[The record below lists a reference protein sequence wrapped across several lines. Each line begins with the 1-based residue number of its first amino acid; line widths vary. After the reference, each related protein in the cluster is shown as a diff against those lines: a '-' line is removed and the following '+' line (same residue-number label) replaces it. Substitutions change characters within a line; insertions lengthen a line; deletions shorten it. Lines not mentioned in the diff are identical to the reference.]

1 MAISSNDTS
10 ICFFVCYRC
19 RALVSVDSLHHR
31 RFGDGKCAIDTF
43 NEKNKKSAKPLK
55 KYNHSVNLNDRNQLS
70 TTEAIWYQENGL
82 GVSPAQPTRLIS
94 RLSMERT
101 ETECLRTA
109 MKMFIEASTLES
121 ALVAYGQLI
130 SLCKAN
136 RSDNYEFY
144 KSIRDKF
151 NWWKVKQLWE
161 MLDKRYMNREYLN
174 QQAGKDLRVL
184 VVGAGPCGLRLAI
197 ECAFLGAKV
206 FVLEKRESFVRNN
219 LLHLW
224 PYAKEDLKN
233 LGARILYPKFSV
245 GSTTHISVS
254 SLQLILLKVALL
266 VGVEVYE
273 NVAFYKLIEPKMNS
287 NGEISGWKA
296 ALIPENHVL
305 ADYQFNVLIDA
316 SGKQNTVTGFSYK
329 EFQERSSIGIT
340 ANFINNNTKMEGLM
354 NECLYDMSYFNGL
367 NFLRKL
373 KANTGIELENFTY
386 HKGDMHHFTMT
397 AKKQNLLNRGI
408 IVQNDDQDLELLD
421 EKNICHEKLLAYV
434 LDGVNFATNNLAMN
448 LEFALNENNLPD
460 VTMFSF
466 TSFFKAEHS
475 SRFEYKQG
483 RPLLLALVG
492 DSLQKPIWNSGSSIG
507 RGFMSALDAAWMI
520 RSFGCGR
527 PILEL
532 LAEKECNY
540 QLLTQVTPC
549 TLQGNVAN
557 YTINP
562 CTRYYLTDNLPLPNQ
577 MPPLLS
583 SDSHGFLIEE
593 QYSLPSVSYT
603 EDVKFQQLNALFN
616 WLQNTFAFH
625 HRRLNDLMSLF
636 NNGTILGMII
646 CHYIRQKAKEIATV
660 RSLWGIEAPDD
671 PKDYEQVCEYLSKIK
686 QKIEEESS
694 STPTMV
700 LTMGQT
706 KSEEW
711 MEKSVHNGIQ
721 PTDVSKNASVE
732 GLKAKEKSQQKTAN
746 ENDESQR
753 WRLNSERTTVIK
765 ADTALQQTLN
775 NNHMKCKST
784 TSSAK
789 KKLYPAFLQ
798 RMIKALG
805 SQLRQ
810 RIFKRK
816 SMKNINEV
824 NIYAGDSTVVNPLA
838 QHGLQTNNDKFQSV
852 DSGSGEIY
860 RTVSKDCSNM
870 GATAKETYDVIDKN
884 GDKVEGDK
892 ESEKK
897 TKPALLQGSEN
908 SQTSPIVIERRVRK
922 SLDPAL
928 LQKMNNLLGPQFR
941 RHATQQNSVENIK
954 RMNIL
959 AEDSTVEHPQAQ
971 QAMQLNN
978 DQFQSTDSFSR
989 HICRIISTDCSSM
1002 GATAKETSNDNNEN
1016 GDRVDGDQ
1024 ECEDKM
1030 ESELLQIADNNQ
1042 TSPIVIERRV
1052 RKSLNPALLQ
1062 KMNNL
1067 LGPQF
1072 TQHANHQK
1080 SVENIKQMNI
1090 LAEDSTVEHPQAQQA
1105 MQLNNDQFQST
1116 DSFSRHICRIIS
1128 TDCSSMG
1135 ATAKETSN
1143 GNNENGDRVDGDQ
1156 ECEDKMESELLQNAD
1171 NNQTPPIVI
1180 ERRARK
1186 SLDPAL
1192 LQKMNN
1198 LLGPQFTQHANHQKS
1213 VENIKQMNILAEDST
1228 VEHPQAQQAMQLNND
1243 QFPSTD
1249 SFSRHTCRIIS
1260 TDCSSMGA
1268 TAKET
1273 SNDNNE
1279 NGDRV
1284 DGDQECEDKMESEL
1298 LQNADNN
1305 QTPPIVI
1312 ERRVRKS
1319 LNPALL
1325 QKMNN
1330 LLGPQ
1335 FTQHANHQKSV
1346 ENIKQM
1352 NILAEDSTVE
1362 HPQAQQAMQ
1371 LNNDQFQST
1380 DSFSRHICRIISTD
1394 CSSMGATAKET
1405 SNDNN
1410 ENGDRVDRD
1419 QECEDKMESELLQNA
1434 DNNQTPPIV
1443 IERRV
1448 RKSLDPALLQKM
1460 NNLLGPQFTQHV
1472 NQQKS
1477 VKNIKEVNIFA
1488 GHLMIINSLNAHD
1501 FQPRNG
1507 QFQSID
1513 SCSEQ
1518 IYSIKGID
1526 YSNKETTVKEITN
1539 VNKENANR
1547 VHIYNEREEKMNP
1560 ALLQVVENGQTLPI
1574 VIERRVRRT
1583 FDPALL
1589 QRMNNQLKPQLRQ
1602 HVTQQRSVK
1611 NIQKMKTAS
1620 TNSATVNPQTENAL
1634 QARNAQFQSTDS
1646 GSEQICRIISTDCS
1660 STGASVKEIS
1670 NDIIENGDRVDRGK
1684 KSEEKTE
1691 PKLIHIVDN
1700 NQTLPIILER
1710 QERKPLD
1717 PALLQGMSNLP
1728 GPQLQQ
1734 PVTQRNSMQ
1743 NIKDMKT
1750 IAVDSAVVNS
1760 LTQHGLQLNNDQFQ
1774 FFDSCSGK
1782 LDNTLMQIL
1791 ATWQCLLQK

>member
-1 MAISSNDTS
+1 MEIPLP
-10 ICFFVCYRC
+10 FPF
-19 RALVSVDSLHHR
+19 SVR
-31 RFGDGKCAIDTF
+31 EQF
-43 NEKNKKSAKPLK
+43 
-55 KYNHSVNLNDRNQLS
+55 
-70 TTEAIWYQENGL
+70 
-82 GVSPAQPTRLIS
+82 

-161 MLDKRYMNREYLN
+161 MLDKRYMNKEYLN

-197 ECAFLGAKV
+197 ECAFLGAK
-206 FVLEKRESFVRNN
+206 
-219 LLHLW
+219 
-224 PYAKEDLKN
+224 
-233 LGARILYPKFSV
+233 
-245 GSTTHISVS
+245 
-254 SLQLILLKVALL
+254 LILLKVALL

-316 SGKQNTVTGFSYK
+316 SGKQNTVT
-329 EFQERSSIGIT
+329 ERSSIGIT

-434 LDGVNFATNNLAMN
+434 LDG
-448 LEFALNENNLPD
+448 
-460 VTMFSF
+460 
-466 TSFFKAEHS
+466 
-475 SRFEYKQG
+475 
-483 RPLLLALVG
+483 
-492 DSLQKPIWNSGSSIG
+492 PIWNSGSSIG

-603 EDVKFQQLNALFN
+603 EDQLNALFN

-765 ADTALQQTLN
+765 ADTALRQTLN

-810 RIFKRK
+810 RIFKR
-816 SMKNINEV
+816 N
-824 NIYAGDSTVVNPLA
+824 
-838 QHGLQTNNDKFQSV
+838 
-852 DSGSGEIY
+852 
-860 RTVSKDCSNM
+860 
-870 GATAKETYDVIDKN
+870 
-884 GDKVEGDK
+884 
-892 ESEKK
+892 
-897 TKPALLQGSEN
+897 
-908 SQTSPIVIERRVRK
+908 
-922 SLDPAL
+922 
-928 LQKMNNLLGPQFR
+928 
-941 RHATQQNSVENIK
+941 
-954 RMNIL
+954 
-959 AEDSTVEHPQAQ
+959 
-971 QAMQLNN
+971 
-978 DQFQSTDSFSR
+978 
-989 HICRIISTDCSSM
+989 
-1002 GATAKETSNDNNEN
+1002 
-1016 GDRVDGDQ
+1016 
-1024 ECEDKM
+1024 
-1030 ESELLQIADNNQ
+1030 
-1042 TSPIVIERRV
+1042 
-1052 RKSLNPALLQ
+1052 
-1062 KMNNL
+1062 
-1067 LGPQF
+1067 
-1072 TQHANHQK
+1072 
-1080 SVENIKQMNI
+1080 
-1090 LAEDSTVEHPQAQQA
+1090 
-1105 MQLNNDQFQST
+1105 
-1116 DSFSRHICRIIS
+1116 
-1128 TDCSSMG
+1128 
-1135 ATAKETSN
+1135 
-1143 GNNENGDRVDGDQ
+1143 
-1156 ECEDKMESELLQNAD
+1156 
-1171 NNQTPPIVI
+1171 
-1180 ERRARK
+1180 
-1186 SLDPAL
+1186 
-1192 LQKMNN
+1192 
-1198 LLGPQFTQHANHQKS
+1198 
-1213 VENIKQMNILAEDST
+1213 
-1228 VEHPQAQQAMQLNND
+1228 
-1243 QFPSTD
+1243 
-1249 SFSRHTCRIIS
+1249 
-1260 TDCSSMGA
+1260 
-1268 TAKET
+1268 
-1273 SNDNNE
+1273 
-1279 NGDRV
+1279 
-1284 DGDQECEDKMESEL
+1284 
-1298 LQNADNN
+1298 
-1305 QTPPIVI
+1305 
-1312 ERRVRKS
+1312 
-1319 LNPALL
+1319 
-1325 QKMNN
+1325 
-1330 LLGPQ
+1330 
-1335 FTQHANHQKSV
+1335 
-1346 ENIKQM
+1346 
-1352 NILAEDSTVE
+1352 
-1362 HPQAQQAMQ
+1362 
-1371 LNNDQFQST
+1371 
-1380 DSFSRHICRIISTD
+1380 
-1394 CSSMGATAKET
+1394 
-1405 SNDNN
+1405 
-1410 ENGDRVDRD
+1410 
-1419 QECEDKMESELLQNA
+1419 
-1434 DNNQTPPIV
+1434 
-1443 IERRV
+1443 
-1448 RKSLDPALLQKM
+1448 
-1460 NNLLGPQFTQHV
+1460 
-1472 NQQKS
+1472 
-1477 VKNIKEVNIFA
+1477 
-1488 GHLMIINSLNAHD
+1488 
-1501 FQPRNG
+1501 
-1507 QFQSID
+1507 
-1513 SCSEQ
+1513 
-1518 IYSIKGID
+1518 
-1526 YSNKETTVKEITN
+1526 NKETTVKEITN

-1782 LDNTLMQIL
+1782 LDNDINANFSDMAVSIAEMINDDDGDGRST
-1791 ATWQCLLQK
+1791 

>member
-1 MAISSNDTS
+1 LT
-10 ICFFVCYRC
+10 
-19 RALVSVDSLHHR
+19 
-31 RFGDGKCAIDTF
+31 
-43 NEKNKKSAKPLK
+43 
-55 KYNHSVNLNDRNQLS
+55 
-70 TTEAIWYQENGL
+70 
-82 GVSPAQPTRLIS
+82 TRLIS

-101 ETECLRTA
+101 ENECLRTA

-161 MLDKRYMNREYLN
+161 MLDKRYMSREYLN

-184 VVGAGPCGLRLAI
+184 VIGAGPCGLRLAI

-233 LGARILYPKFSV
+233 LGARIFYPKFSV
-245 GSTTHISVS
+245 GSTAHISVS

-329 EFQERSSIGIT
+329 EFQGRFSIGIT
-340 ANFINNNTKMEGLM
+340 ANFINNNNKMERLM
-354 NECLYDMSYFNGL
+354 NECVYDMSYFNGL

-373 KANTGIELENFTY
+373 KANAGIELENFTY

-408 IVQNDDQDLELLD
+408 IVQNADQDLKLLD

-507 RGFMSALDAAWMI
+507 RGFMSAFDAAWMI

-540 QLLTQVTPC
+540 QLLTQVKPC
-549 TLQGNVAN
+549 TLQGNVTN
-557 YTINP
+557 YTIDP
-562 CTRYYLTDNLPLPNQ
+562 CTRYYLTDNLSLPNQ
-577 MPPLLS
+577 VPTLLS

-593 QYSLPSVSYT
+593 QYSLPSVSDT

-616 WLQNTFAFH
+616 WLQNTFAFY
-625 HRRLNDLMSLF
+625 HRRLHDLMSLF

-646 CHYIRQKAKEIATV
+646 CHYIGQEAKEIVGSTPSELSSNLELCFQRV
-660 RSLWGIEAPDD
+660 RSLWGIEVPDD

-686 QKIEEESS
+686 QKIEKESS
-694 STPTMV
+694 STPPMV

-711 MEKSVHNGIQ
+711 MKKSVHNGIQ
-721 PTDVSKNASVE
+721 PTEVSKNASVE
-732 GLKAKEKSQQKTAN
+732 GLKEKEKSQQKTAN

-765 ADTALQQTLN
+765 ADTALRQTLS

-789 KKLYPAFLQ
+789 KKSYPAFLQ
-798 RMIKALG
+798 KMIKGLG

-810 RIFKRK
+810 RICKRK
-816 SMKNINEV
+816 SVNNINEE
-824 NIYAGDSTVVNPLA
+824 NIYDRDSTVVNPLA
-838 QHGLQTNNDKFQSV
+838 QHGLQTNDDTFQSV
-852 DSGSGEIY
+852 DSDSGEIY
-860 RTVSKDCSNM
+860 RTVSKDHSNI
-870 GATAKETYDVIDKN
+870 GATAKETHGVIDKN

-892 ESEKK
+892 ESEKQA
-897 TKPALLQGSEN
+897 KPALLQGSEN
-908 SQTSPIVIERRVRK
+908 SQTSPIVIERRVIK

-941 RHATQQNSVENIK
+941 QHVNQQKSVENIK
-954 RMNIL
+954 KMNIL
-959 AEDSTVEHPQAQ
+959 AEDSTVEHPQTQ

-989 HICRIISTDCSSM
+989 HKCKIISTDCSSM
-1002 GATAKETSNDNNEN
+1002 GATAKETSDENNEN
-1016 GDRVDGDQ
+1016 GNIVDKDR

-1030 ESELLQIADNNQ
+1030 ESELLEIADNNQ
-1042 TSPIVIERRV
+1042 TPPIVIERQV

-1072 TQHANHQK
+1072 
-1080 SVENIKQMNI
+1080 
-1090 LAEDSTVEHPQAQQA
+1090 
-1105 MQLNNDQFQST
+1105 
-1116 DSFSRHICRIIS
+1116 R
-1128 TDCSSMG
+1128 
-1135 ATAKETSN
+1135 
-1143 GNNENGDRVDGDQ
+1143 
-1156 ECEDKMESELLQNAD
+1156 
-1171 NNQTPPIVI
+1171 
-1180 ERRARK
+1180 
-1186 SLDPAL
+1186 
-1192 LQKMNN
+1192 
-1198 LLGPQFTQHANHQKS
+1198 
-1213 VENIKQMNILAEDST
+1213 
-1228 VEHPQAQQAMQLNND
+1228 
-1243 QFPSTD
+1243 
-1249 SFSRHTCRIIS
+1249 
-1260 TDCSSMGA
+1260 
-1268 TAKET
+1268 
-1273 SNDNNE
+1273 
-1279 NGDRV
+1279 
-1284 DGDQECEDKMESEL
+1284 
-1298 LQNADNN
+1298 
-1305 QTPPIVI
+1305 
-1312 ERRVRKS
+1312 
-1319 LNPALL
+1319 
-1325 QKMNN
+1325 
-1330 LLGPQ
+1330 
-1335 FTQHANHQKSV
+1335 
-1346 ENIKQM
+1346 
-1352 NILAEDSTVE
+1352 
-1362 HPQAQQAMQ
+1362 
-1371 LNNDQFQST
+1371 
-1380 DSFSRHICRIISTD
+1380 
-1394 CSSMGATAKET
+1394 
-1405 SNDNN
+1405 
-1410 ENGDRVDRD
+1410 
-1419 QECEDKMESELLQNA
+1419 
-1434 DNNQTPPIV
+1434 
-1443 IERRV
+1443 
-1448 RKSLDPALLQKM
+1448 
-1460 NNLLGPQFTQHV
+1460 QHV

-1477 VKNIKEVNIFA
+1477 VKNIKDVNIYA
-1488 GHLMIINSLNAHD
+1488 GHLRVMNSPNEHD

-1518 IYSIKGID
+1518 IYITKGID
-1526 YSNKETTVKEITN
+1526 YSNREATVKEITN

-1547 VHIYNEREEKMNP
+1547 VHIYNESEKKMNP

-1574 VIERRVRRT
+1574 VIERRLRRT

-1611 NIQKMKTAS
+1611 NILKMKTAS
-1620 TNSATVNPQTENAL
+1620 TNSATVNPQTENAM

-1700 NQTLPIILER
+1700 NQTLSMVLER
-1710 QERKPLD
+1710 QERKPSD
-1717 PALLQGMSNLP
+1717 PALLQGMSNLL

-1782 LDNTLMQIL
+1782 LDNDINAAVNVMAVSIAEMINDDGGDGRST
-1791 ATWQCLLQK
+1791 

>member
-1 MAISSNDTS
+1 LT
-10 ICFFVCYRC
+10 
-19 RALVSVDSLHHR
+19 
-31 RFGDGKCAIDTF
+31 
-43 NEKNKKSAKPLK
+43 
-55 KYNHSVNLNDRNQLS
+55 
-70 TTEAIWYQENGL
+70 
-82 GVSPAQPTRLIS
+82 TRLIS

-101 ETECLRTA
+101 ENECLRTA

-161 MLDKRYMNREYLN
+161 MLDKRYMSREYLN

-233 LGARILYPKFSV
+233 LGAGIFYPKFSV
-245 GSTTHISVS
+245 GSTTYISVS

-329 EFQERSSIGIT
+329 EFQGRFSIGIT
-340 ANFINNNTKMEGLM
+340 ANFINNNNKMERLM
-354 NECLYDMSYFNGL
+354 NECVYDMSYFNGL

-373 KANTGIELENFTY
+373 KANAGIELENFTY

-408 IVQNDDQDLELLD
+408 IVQNADQDLKLLD

-507 RGFMSALDAAWMI
+507 RGFMSAFDAAWMI

-549 TLQGNVAN
+549 TLQGNVTN
-557 YTINP
+557 YTIDP
-562 CTRYYLTDNLPLPNQ
+562 CTRYYLTDNLSLPNQ

-625 HRRLNDLMSLF
+625 HRRLHDLMSLF

-646 CHYIRQKAKEIATV
+646 CHYIGQEAKEIVDSTPSELSANLELCFQRV
-660 RSLWGIEAPDD
+660 RSLWGIEVPDD

-694 STPTMV
+694 STPPMV

-711 MEKSVHNGIQ
+711 MKKSVHNGIQ
-721 PTDVSKNASVE
+721 PTEVSKNASVE

-765 ADTALQQTLN
+765 ADTALRQTLN

-798 RMIKALG
+798 RMIKGLG

-810 RIFKRK
+810 RICKRK
-816 SMKNINEV
+816 SVKNINEV
-824 NIYAGDSTVVNPLA
+824 NIYARDSTVVNPLP
-838 QHGLQTNNDKFQSV
+838 QHGLQTNDDKFQSV
-852 DSGSGEIY
+852 DSDSGEIY
-860 RTVSKDCSNM
+860 RTVSKDHSNI
-870 GATAKETYDVIDKN
+870 GATAKETHGVIDKN

-892 ESEKK
+892 ESEKQ

-908 SQTSPIVIERRVRK
+908 SQTSPIVIERRVIK

-941 RHATQQNSVENIK
+941 QHVNQQKSVENIK
-954 RMNIL
+954 KMNIL

-989 HICRIISTDCSSM
+989 HKCKNISTDCSSM
-1002 GATAKETSNDNNEN
+1002 GATAKETSNDYNEN
-1016 GDRVDGDQ
+1016 VDRVDGNQ
-1024 ECEDKM
+1024 KCEDKM
-1030 ESELLQIADNNQ
+1030 ESELLEIADNNQ
-1042 TSPIVIERRV
+1042 TPPIVIERRV
-1052 RKSLNPALLQ
+1052 IKSLDPALLQ

-1072 TQHANHQK
+1072 RQHVNQQK
-1080 SVENIKQMNI
+1080 SVENIKKMNI
-1090 LAEDSTVEHPQAQQA
+1090 LAEDSTVEHPQTQQA

-1116 DSFSRHICRIIS
+1116 DSFSRHKC
-1128 TDCSSMG
+1128 
-1135 ATAKETSN
+1135 K
-1143 GNNENGDRVDGDQ
+1143 
-1156 ECEDKMESELLQNAD
+1156 
-1171 NNQTPPIVI
+1171 
-1180 ERRARK
+1180 
-1186 SLDPAL
+1186 
-1192 LQKMNN
+1192 
-1198 LLGPQFTQHANHQKS
+1198 
-1213 VENIKQMNILAEDST
+1213 
-1228 VEHPQAQQAMQLNND
+1228 
-1243 QFPSTD
+1243 
-1249 SFSRHTCRIIS
+1249 IIS

-1273 SNDNNE
+1273 SNDYNE
-1279 NGDRV
+1279 NVDRV
-1284 DGDQECEDKMESEL
+1284 DGNQKCEDKMESEL
-1298 LQNADNN
+1298 LEIADNN

-1312 ERRVRKS
+1312 ERRVIKS

-1335 FTQHANHQKSV
+1335 F
-1346 ENIKQM
+1346 
-1352 NILAEDSTVE
+1352 
-1362 HPQAQQAMQ
+1362 
-1371 LNNDQFQST
+1371 
-1380 DSFSRHICRIISTD
+1380 R
-1394 CSSMGATAKET
+1394 
-1405 SNDNN
+1405 
-1410 ENGDRVDRD
+1410 
-1419 QECEDKMESELLQNA
+1419 
-1434 DNNQTPPIV
+1434 
-1443 IERRV
+1443 
-1448 RKSLDPALLQKM
+1448 
-1460 NNLLGPQFTQHV
+1460 QHV

-1477 VKNIKEVNIFA
+1477 VKNIKDVNIYA
-1488 GHLMIINSLNAHD
+1488 GHLRVMNSPNEHD

-1518 IYSIKGID
+1518 ICIIKGID
-1526 YSNKETTVKEITN
+1526 YSNREATVKEITN

-1547 VHIYNEREEKMNP
+1547 VHIYNESEKKMNP

-1574 VIERRVRRT
+1574 VIERRLRRT

-1611 NIQKMKTAS
+1611 NILKMETAS

-1700 NQTLPIILER
+1700 NQTLPMVLER
-1710 QERKPLD
+1710 QERKPSD
-1717 PALLQGMSNLP
+1717 PALLQGMSNLL

-1782 LDNTLMQIL
+1782 LDNDINAAVNVMAVSIAEMINDDGGDGRST
-1791 ATWQCLLQK
+1791 

>member
-1 MAISSNDTS
+1 MEMY
-10 ICFFVCYRC
+10 F
-19 RALVSVDSLHHR
+19 
-31 RFGDGKCAIDTF
+31 
-43 NEKNKKSAKPLK
+43 KSATFSIL
-55 KYNHSVNLNDRNQLS
+55 
-70 TTEAIWYQENGL
+70 T
-82 GVSPAQPTRLIS
+82 TRLIS

-101 ETECLRTA
+101 ENECLRTA

-224 PYAKEDLKN
+224 PYAEEDLKN

-329 EFQERSSIGIT
+329 EFQGRFSIGIT
-340 ANFINNNTKMEGLM
+340 ANFINNNTKMERLM

-373 KANTGIELENFTY
+373 KANAGIELENFAY

-408 IVQNDDQDLELLD
+408 IVQNADQDLELLD

-549 TLQGNVAN
+549 TLQGNVTN
-557 YTINP
+557 YTIDP
-562 CTRYYLTDNLPLPNQ
+562 CTRYYLTDNLSLPNK

-593 QYSLPSVSYT
+593 HYSLPSVSYT

-616 WLQNTFAFH
+616 WLQSTFAFH
-625 HRRLNDLMSLF
+625 HRRLHDLMSLF

-646 CHYIRQKAKEIATV
+646 CHYISQKAKEIVVSTPSELSANLELCFQRV

-671 PKDYEQVCEYLSKIK
+671 TKDYEQVCEYLSKIK
-686 QKIEEESS
+686 QKIEEE
-694 STPTMV
+694 TPTMV
-700 LTMGQT
+700 KTMGQT

-721 PTDVSKNASVE
+721 PNEVSKNASVE
-732 GLKAKEKSQQKTAN
+732 GLKEKEKSQQKTAN

-753 WRLNSERTTVIK
+753 WRLNSERTTVMK
-765 ADTALQQTLN
+765 ADTALRQTLN
-775 NNHMKCKST
+775 NNQMKCKST

-852 DSGSGEIY
+852 DSGSGEIC

-870 GATAKETYDVIDKN
+870 GATAKETHDVIDKN

-897 TKPALLQGSEN
+897 TKPTLLQGSEN
-908 SQTSPIVIERRVRK
+908 SQTSPIVIDRRVRKSLDPALLQKMNNLLGPQFKQHVNQQKSVENIKKMNILAEDSTVEHPQAQQAMQLNNDQFQSTDSFSRHMCRIISTDCSSMGTPAKETSNDNNENSDRVDRDRECEDKMESELLQIADNNQTPPIVIERRVRK

-928 LQKMNNLLGPQFR
+928 LQKMNNLLGPQFKQ
-941 RHATQQNSVENIK
+941 HVNQQKSVKNIK
-954 RMNIL
+954 KMNIL

-989 HICRIISTDCSSM
+989 HICKIISTDCSSM
-1002 GATAKETSNDNNEN
+1002 G
-1016 GDRVDGDQ
+1016 
-1024 ECEDKM
+1024 
-1030 ESELLQIADNNQ
+1030 
-1042 TSPIVIERRV
+1042 
-1052 RKSLNPALLQ
+1052 
-1062 KMNNL
+1062 
-1067 LGPQF
+1067 
-1072 TQHANHQK
+1072 
-1080 SVENIKQMNI
+1080 
-1090 LAEDSTVEHPQAQQA
+1090 
-1105 MQLNNDQFQST
+1105 
-1116 DSFSRHICRIIS
+1116 
-1128 TDCSSMG
+1128 
-1135 ATAKETSN
+1135 
-1143 GNNENGDRVDGDQ
+1143 
-1156 ECEDKMESELLQNAD
+1156 
-1171 NNQTPPIVI
+1171 TP
-1180 ERRARK
+1180 
-1186 SLDPAL
+1186 
-1192 LQKMNN
+1192 
-1198 LLGPQFTQHANHQKS
+1198 
-1213 VENIKQMNILAEDST
+1213 
-1228 VEHPQAQQAMQLNND
+1228 
-1243 QFPSTD
+1243 
-1249 SFSRHTCRIIS
+1249 
-1260 TDCSSMGA
+1260 
-1268 TAKET
+1268 
-1273 SNDNNE
+1273 
-1279 NGDRV
+1279 
-1284 DGDQECEDKMESEL
+1284 
-1298 LQNADNN
+1298 
-1305 QTPPIVI
+1305 
-1312 ERRVRKS
+1312 
-1319 LNPALL
+1319 
-1325 QKMNN
+1325 
-1330 LLGPQ
+1330 
-1335 FTQHANHQKSV
+1335 
-1346 ENIKQM
+1346 
-1352 NILAEDSTVE
+1352 
-1362 HPQAQQAMQ
+1362 
-1371 LNNDQFQST
+1371 
-1380 DSFSRHICRIISTD
+1380 
-1394 CSSMGATAKET
+1394 AKET

-1419 QECEDKMESELLQNA
+1419 QECEDKMESELLQIA

-1443 IERRV
+1443 IERQV

-1460 NNLLGPQFTQHV
+1460 NSLLGPQFRQHV

-1477 VKNIKEVNIFA
+1477 VKNIEEVNIYA
-1488 GHLMIINSLNAHD
+1488 GHLTIINSLNKHD

-1526 YSNKETTVKEITN
+1526 YSNREATVKEITN

-1547 VHIYNEREEKMNP
+1547 VHIYNESEKKMNP

-1620 TNSATVNPQTENAL
+1620 MNSATVNPQTENAL

-1646 GSEQICRIISTDCS
+1646 GSEQICRIISIDCS
-1660 STGASVKEIS
+1660 STGAFVKEIS
-1670 NDIIENGDRVDRGK
+1670 NDIIENGDRVNRGK
-1684 KSEEKTE
+1684 NSKEKTE

-1700 NQTLPIILER
+1700 NQTLPMILER

-1717 PALLQGMSNLP
+1717 PALLQGMSNML

-1782 LDNTLMQIL
+1782 LDNDINAAFSVIAESIAEMVNDDGEDGRST
-1791 ATWQCLLQK
+1791 

>member
-1 MAISSNDTS
+1 MGAPRCAHYRFYFTSYFLFRWYSPKTPFKISFPDQE
-10 ICFFVCYRC
+10 V
-19 RALVSVDSLHHR
+19 
-31 RFGDGKCAIDTF
+31 GDDYDDDDDENSFLFLNIKPNYHDKKSPLF
-43 NEKNKKSAKPLK
+43 SNEKNKKSAKPLK

-82 GVSPAQPTRLIS
+82 GVSPAQLRYLFHSQLENSFATRLIS

-161 MLDKRYMNREYLN
+161 MLDKRYMNKEYLN

-646 CHYIRQKAKEIATV
+646 CHYIRQKAKEIAVSTPSELSANLELCFQTV

-765 ADTALQQTLN
+765 ADTALRQTLN

-870 GATAKETYDVIDKN
+870 GATAKETHDVIDKN

-922 SLDPAL
+922 SLD
-928 LQKMNNLLGPQFR
+928 
-941 RHATQQNSVENIK
+941 
-954 RMNIL
+954 
-959 AEDSTVEHPQAQ
+959 
-971 QAMQLNN
+971 
-978 DQFQSTDSFSR
+978 
-989 HICRIISTDCSSM
+989 
-1002 GATAKETSNDNNEN
+1002 
-1016 GDRVDGDQ
+1016 
-1024 ECEDKM
+1024 
-1030 ESELLQIADNNQ
+1030 
-1042 TSPIVIERRV
+1042 
-1052 RKSLNPALLQ
+1052 
-1062 KMNNL
+1062 
-1067 LGPQF
+1067 
-1072 TQHANHQK
+1072 
-1080 SVENIKQMNI
+1080 
-1090 LAEDSTVEHPQAQQA
+1090 
-1105 MQLNNDQFQST
+1105 
-1116 DSFSRHICRIIS
+1116 
-1128 TDCSSMG
+1128 
-1135 ATAKETSN
+1135 
-1143 GNNENGDRVDGDQ
+1143 
-1156 ECEDKMESELLQNAD
+1156 
-1171 NNQTPPIVI
+1171 
-1180 ERRARK
+1180 
-1186 SLDPAL
+1186 
-1192 LQKMNN
+1192 
-1198 LLGPQFTQHANHQKS
+1198 
-1213 VENIKQMNILAEDST
+1213 
-1228 VEHPQAQQAMQLNND
+1228 
-1243 QFPSTD
+1243 
-1249 SFSRHTCRIIS
+1249 
-1260 TDCSSMGA
+1260 
-1268 TAKET
+1268 
-1273 SNDNNE
+1273 
-1279 NGDRV
+1279 
-1284 DGDQECEDKMESEL
+1284 
-1298 LQNADNN
+1298 
-1305 QTPPIVI
+1305 
-1312 ERRVRKS
+1312 
-1319 LNPALL
+1319 PALL

-1410 ENGDRVDRD
+1410 ENGDRVDGD
-1419 QECEDKMESELLQNA
+1419 QECEDKMESELLQIA

-1782 LDNTLMQIL
+1782 LDNDINANFSDMAVSIAEMINDDDGDGRST
-1791 ATWQCLLQK
+1791 

>member
-1 MAISSNDTS
+1 
-10 ICFFVCYRC
+10 
-19 RALVSVDSLHHR
+19 
-31 RFGDGKCAIDTF
+31 
-43 NEKNKKSAKPLK
+43 
-55 KYNHSVNLNDRNQLS
+55 
-70 TTEAIWYQENGL
+70 
-82 GVSPAQPTRLIS
+82 
-94 RLSMERT
+94 
-101 ETECLRTA
+101 

-161 MLDKRYMNREYLN
+161 MLDKRYMSREYLN

-184 VVGAGPCGLRLAI
+184 VIGAGPCGLRLAI

-233 LGARILYPKFSV
+233 LGARIFYPKFSV
-245 GSTTHISVS
+245 GSTAHI
-254 SLQLILLKVALL
+254 
-266 VGVEVYE
+266 
-273 NVAFYKLIEPKMNS
+273 
-287 NGEISGWKA
+287 ISGWKA

-316 SGKQNTVTGFSYK
+316 SGKQNTV
-329 EFQERSSIGIT
+329 
-340 ANFINNNTKMEGLM
+340 
-354 NECLYDMSYFNGL
+354 
-367 NFLRKL
+367 
-373 KANTGIELENFTY
+373 TGIELENFTY

-408 IVQNDDQDLELLD
+408 IVQNADQDLKLLD

-507 RGFMSALDAAWMI
+507 RGFMSAFDAAWMI

-540 QLLTQVTPC
+540 QLLTQVKPC
-549 TLQGNVAN
+549 TLQGNVTN
-557 YTINP
+557 YTIDP
-562 CTRYYLTDNLPLPNQ
+562 CTRYYLTDNLSLPNQ
-577 MPPLLS
+577 FGNLQVPTLLS

-593 QYSLPSVSYT
+593 QYSLPSVSDT

-625 HRRLNDLMSLF
+625 HRRLHDLMSLF

-646 CHYIRQKAKEIATV
+646 CHYIGQEAKEIVGSTPSELSSNLELCFQRV
-660 RSLWGIEAPDD
+660 RSLWGIEVPDD

-686 QKIEEESS
+686 QKIEKESS
-694 STPTMV
+694 STPPMV

-711 MEKSVHNGIQ
+711 MKKSVHNGIQ
-721 PTDVSKNASVE
+721 PTEVSKNASVE
-732 GLKAKEKSQQKTAN
+732 GLKEKEKSQQKTAN

-765 ADTALQQTLN
+765 ADTALRQTLS

-789 KKLYPAFLQ
+789 KKSYPAFLQ
-798 RMIKALG
+798 KMIKGLG

-810 RIFKRK
+810 RICKRK
-816 SMKNINEV
+816 SVNNINEE
-824 NIYAGDSTVVNPLA
+824 NIYDRDSTVVNPLA
-838 QHGLQTNNDKFQSV
+838 QHGLQTNDDTFQSV
-852 DSGSGEIY
+852 DSDSGEIY
-860 RTVSKDCSNM
+860 RTVSKDHSNI
-870 GATAKETYDVIDKN
+870 GATAKETHGVIDKN

-892 ESEKK
+892 ESEKQA
-897 TKPALLQGSEN
+897 KPALLQGSEN
-908 SQTSPIVIERRVRK
+908 SQTSPIVIERRVIK

-941 RHATQQNSVENIK
+941 HHATQQKSVENIK
-954 RMNIL
+954 KMNIL
-959 AEDSTVEHPQAQ
+959 AEDSTVEHPQTQ

-989 HICRIISTDCSSM
+989 HKCKIISTDCSSM
-1002 GATAKETSNDNNEN
+1002 GATAKETSDENNEN
-1016 GDRVDGDQ
+1016 GNIVDKDR

-1030 ESELLQIADNNQ
+1030 E
-1042 TSPIVIERRV
+1042 
-1052 RKSLNPALLQ
+1052 
-1062 KMNNL
+1062 
-1067 LGPQF
+1067 
-1072 TQHANHQK
+1072 
-1080 SVENIKQMNI
+1080 
-1090 LAEDSTVEHPQAQQA
+1090 
-1105 MQLNNDQFQST
+1105 
-1116 DSFSRHICRIIS
+1116 
-1128 TDCSSMG
+1128 
-1135 ATAKETSN
+1135 
-1143 GNNENGDRVDGDQ
+1143 
-1156 ECEDKMESELLQNAD
+1156 
-1171 NNQTPPIVI
+1171 
-1180 ERRARK
+1180 
-1186 SLDPAL
+1186 
-1192 LQKMNN
+1192 
-1198 LLGPQFTQHANHQKS
+1198 
-1213 VENIKQMNILAEDST
+1213 
-1228 VEHPQAQQAMQLNND
+1228 
-1243 QFPSTD
+1243 
-1249 SFSRHTCRIIS
+1249 
-1260 TDCSSMGA
+1260 
-1268 TAKET
+1268 
-1273 SNDNNE
+1273 
-1279 NGDRV
+1279 
-1284 DGDQECEDKMESEL
+1284 
-1298 LQNADNN
+1298 
-1305 QTPPIVI
+1305 
-1312 ERRVRKS
+1312 
-1319 LNPALL
+1319 
-1325 QKMNN
+1325 
-1330 LLGPQ
+1330 
-1335 FTQHANHQKSV
+1335 
-1346 ENIKQM
+1346 
-1352 NILAEDSTVE
+1352 
-1362 HPQAQQAMQ
+1362 
-1371 LNNDQFQST
+1371 
-1380 DSFSRHICRIISTD
+1380 
-1394 CSSMGATAKET
+1394 
-1405 SNDNN
+1405 
-1410 ENGDRVDRD
+1410 
-1419 QECEDKMESELLQNA
+1419 
-1434 DNNQTPPIV
+1434 
-1443 IERRV
+1443 
-1448 RKSLDPALLQKM
+1448 
-1460 NNLLGPQFTQHV
+1460 QHV

-1477 VKNIKEVNIFA
+1477 VKNIKDVNIYA
-1488 GHLMIINSLNAHD
+1488 GHLRVMNSPNEHD

-1518 IYSIKGID
+1518 IYITKGID
-1526 YSNKETTVKEITN
+1526 YSNREATVKEITN

-1547 VHIYNEREEKMNP
+1547 VHIYNESEKKMNP

-1574 VIERRVRRT
+1574 VIERRLRRT

-1611 NIQKMKTAS
+1611 NILKMKTAS
-1620 TNSATVNPQTENAL
+1620 TNSATVNPQTENAM

-1700 NQTLPIILER
+1700 NQTLSMVLER
-1710 QERKPLD
+1710 QERKPSD
-1717 PALLQGMSNLP
+1717 PALLQGMSNLL

-1782 LDNTLMQIL
+1782 LDNDINAAVNVMAVSIAEMINDDGGDGRST
-1791 ATWQCLLQK
+1791 

>member
-1 MAISSNDTS
+1 MEMY
-10 ICFFVCYRC
+10 F
-19 RALVSVDSLHHR
+19 
-31 RFGDGKCAIDTF
+31 
-43 NEKNKKSAKPLK
+43 KSATFSIL
-55 KYNHSVNLNDRNQLS
+55 
-70 TTEAIWYQENGL
+70 T
-82 GVSPAQPTRLIS
+82 TRLIS

-101 ETECLRTA
+101 ENECLRTA

-161 MLDKRYMNREYLN
+161 MLDKRYMSREYLN

-233 LGARILYPKFSV
+233 LGAGIFYPKFSV

-329 EFQERSSIGIT
+329 EFQGRFSIGIT
-340 ANFINNNTKMEGLM
+340 ANFINNNNKMERLM
-354 NECLYDMSYFNGL
+354 NECLYDMSHFNGL

-373 KANTGIELENFTY
+373 KANAGIELENFTY

-408 IVQNDDQDLELLD
+408 IVQNADQDLKLLD

-507 RGFMSALDAAWMI
+507 KGFMSAFDAAWMI

-549 TLQGNVAN
+549 TLQGNVTS
-557 YTINP
+557 YTIDP
-562 CTRYYLTDNLPLPNQ
+562 CTRYYLTDNLSLPNQ

-625 HRRLNDLMSLF
+625 HRRLHDLMSLF

-646 CHYIRQKAKEIATV
+646 CHYIRQEAKEIVVSTPSELSANLELCFQRV
-660 RSLWGIEAPDD
+660 RSLWGIEVPDD

-694 STPTMV
+694 STLPMV

-721 PTDVSKNASVE
+721 PTEVSKNASVE

-746 ENDESQR
+746 ENDESQM

-765 ADTALQQTLN
+765 SDTALRQTLN

-810 RIFKRK
+810 RICKRK
-816 SMKNINEV
+816 SVKNINEV
-824 NIYAGDSTVVNPLA
+824 NIYARDSTVVNPLA
-838 QHGLQTNNDKFQSV
+838 QHGLQTNDDKFQSV
-852 DSGSGEIY
+852 DSDSGEIY
-860 RTVSKDCSNM
+860 RPVSKDYSNM
-870 GATAKETYDVIDKN
+870 GATAKETDGVIDKN

-892 ESEKK
+892 ESEKQ

-908 SQTSPIVIERRVRK
+908 SQTSPVVIERRVRK

-928 LQKMNNLLGPQFR
+928 LQKMNNLLGPQFKQ
-941 RHATQQNSVENIK
+941 HATQQNSVENIK
-954 RMNIL
+954 KMNIL

-978 DQFQSTDSFSR
+978 DQFQSTDSFSG
-989 HICRIISTDCSSM
+989 HKCKIISTDCSSM
-1002 GATAKETSNDNNEN
+1002 GATAKETSNNYNEN
-1016 GDRVDGDQ
+1016 VDRVDRDQ
-1024 ECEDKM
+1024 KCEDKM

-1042 TSPIVIERRV
+1042 TPIVIEREV
-1052 RKSLNPALLQ
+1052 RKSLDPALLQ
-1062 KMNNL
+1062 KMSNL

-1072 TQHANHQK
+1072 RQNVNQQK
-1080 SVENIKQMNI
+1080 SVENIKKMNI

-1116 DSFSRHICRIIS
+1116 DSFSGHKCRIVS
-1128 TDCSSMG
+1128 TDFSSMG

-1143 GNNENGDRVDGDQ
+1143 DYNENGDRVDKDR
-1156 ECEDKMESELLQNAD
+1156 ECEDKMESELLQIAD

-1180 ERRARK
+1180 ERRVIK

-1198 LLGPQFTQHANHQKS
+1198 LLGPQF
-1213 VENIKQMNILAEDST
+1213 
-1228 VEHPQAQQAMQLNND
+1228 
-1243 QFPSTD
+1243 
-1249 SFSRHTCRIIS
+1249 R
-1260 TDCSSMGA
+1260 
-1268 TAKET
+1268 
-1273 SNDNNE
+1273 
-1279 NGDRV
+1279 
-1284 DGDQECEDKMESEL
+1284 
-1298 LQNADNN
+1298 
-1305 QTPPIVI
+1305 
-1312 ERRVRKS
+1312 
-1319 LNPALL
+1319 
-1325 QKMNN
+1325 
-1330 LLGPQ
+1330 
-1335 FTQHANHQKSV
+1335 
-1346 ENIKQM
+1346 
-1352 NILAEDSTVE
+1352 
-1362 HPQAQQAMQ
+1362 
-1371 LNNDQFQST
+1371 
-1380 DSFSRHICRIISTD
+1380 
-1394 CSSMGATAKET
+1394 
-1405 SNDNN
+1405 
-1410 ENGDRVDRD
+1410 
-1419 QECEDKMESELLQNA
+1419 
-1434 DNNQTPPIV
+1434 
-1443 IERRV
+1443 
-1448 RKSLDPALLQKM
+1448 
-1460 NNLLGPQFTQHV
+1460 QHV

-1477 VKNIKEVNIFA
+1477 VKNIKDVNIYA
-1488 GHLMIINSLNAHD
+1488 GHLRAMNSLNEHD

-1518 IYSIKGID
+1518 IYIIKGID
-1526 YSNKETTVKEITN
+1526 YSNREATVKEITN

-1547 VHIYNEREEKMNP
+1547 VHIYNESEKKMNP

-1574 VIERRVRRT
+1574 VIERRLRRT

-1611 NIQKMKTAS
+1611 NILKMETAS

-1691 PKLIHIVDN
+1691 PKLIHVVDN
-1700 NQTLPIILER
+1700 NQTLPMVLER

-1717 PALLQGMSNLP
+1717 PALLQGMSNLL

-1782 LDNTLMQIL
+1782 LDNDINAAFNVMAVSIAEMINDDGGDGRST
-1791 ATWQCLLQK
+1791 

>member
-1 MAISSNDTS
+1 LT
-10 ICFFVCYRC
+10 
-19 RALVSVDSLHHR
+19 
-31 RFGDGKCAIDTF
+31 
-43 NEKNKKSAKPLK
+43 
-55 KYNHSVNLNDRNQLS
+55 
-70 TTEAIWYQENGL
+70 
-82 GVSPAQPTRLIS
+82 TRLIS

-101 ETECLRTA
+101 ENECLRTA

-161 MLDKRYMNREYLN
+161 MLDKRYMSREYLN

-184 VVGAGPCGLRLAI
+184 VIGAGPCGLRLAI

-233 LGARILYPKFSV
+233 LGARIFYPKFSV
-245 GSTTHISVS
+245 GSTAHISVS

-316 SGKQNTVTGFSYK
+316 SGKQSTVTGFSYK
-329 EFQERSSIGIT
+329 EFQGRFSIGIT
-340 ANFINNNTKMEGLM
+340 ANFINNNNKMERLM
-354 NECLYDMSYFNGL
+354 NECVYDMSYFNGL

-373 KANTGIELENFTY
+373 KANAGIELENFTY

-408 IVQNDDQDLELLD
+408 IVKNADQDLKLLD

-507 RGFMSALDAAWMI
+507 RGFMSAFDAAWMI

-540 QLLTQVTPC
+540 QLLTQVKPC
-549 TLQGNVAN
+549 TLQGNVTN
-557 YTINP
+557 YTIDP
-562 CTRYYLTDNLPLPNQ
+562 CTRYYLTDNLSLPNQ
-577 MPPLLS
+577 VPTLLS

-593 QYSLPSVSYT
+593 QYSLPSVSDT

-625 HRRLNDLMSLF
+625 HRRLHDLMSLF

-646 CHYIRQKAKEIATV
+646 CHYIGQEAEEIVGSTPSELSANLELCFQRVT
-660 RSLWGIEAPDD
+660 SLWGIEVPDD

-694 STPTMV
+694 STPPMV

-721 PTDVSKNASVE
+721 PTEVSKNASVE
-732 GLKAKEKSQQKTAN
+732 GLKEKEKSQQKTAN

-765 ADTALQQTLN
+765 ADTALRQTLS

-798 RMIKALG
+798 KMIKGLG
-805 SQLRQ
+805 SQLQQ
-810 RIFKRK
+810 RICKRK
-816 SMKNINEV
+816 SVNNINEV
-824 NIYAGDSTVVNPLA
+824 NIYARDSTVVNPLA
-838 QHGLQTNNDKFQSV
+838 QHGLQTNDDTFQSV
-852 DSGSGEIY
+852 DSDSGEIY
-860 RTVSKDCSNM
+860 RTVSKDHSNI
-870 GATAKETYDVIDKN
+870 GATAKETHGVIDKN

-892 ESEKK
+892 ESEKQ

-908 SQTSPIVIERRVRK
+908 SQTSPIVIEPRVIK

-941 RHATQQNSVENIK
+941 QHVNQQKSVENIK
-954 RMNIL
+954 KINIL
-959 AEDSTVEHPQAQ
+959 AEDSAVEHPQTQ

-989 HICRIISTDCSSM
+989 HKCKIISTDCSSMGATAKETSDENNENGNIVDKDRECEDKMESELLEIADNNQTPPIEIERRVIKSLDPALLQKMNNLLGPQFRQNVNQQKSVENIKKMNFLAADSTVEHPQTQQAMQLNNDQFQSTDSFSRHKCNIISTDCSSM
-1002 GATAKETSNDNNEN
+1002 GATAKETSNDYDENVDRADGNQKCEDKMESELLEIADNNQTPPIVIERRVIKSLDPALLQKMNSLLGPQFRQHVNQQKSVENIKKKNILAEDSAVEHPQTQQAMQLNNDQFQSTDSFSRHKCKIISTDCSSMGATAKETSDENNEN
-1016 GDRVDGDQ
+1016 GDIVDKDR

-1030 ESELLQIADNNQ
+1030 ESELLEIADNNQ
-1042 TSPIVIERRV
+1042 TPPILIERQV

-1072 TQHANHQK
+1072 
-1080 SVENIKQMNI
+1080 
-1090 LAEDSTVEHPQAQQA
+1090 
-1105 MQLNNDQFQST
+1105 
-1116 DSFSRHICRIIS
+1116 R
-1128 TDCSSMG
+1128 
-1135 ATAKETSN
+1135 
-1143 GNNENGDRVDGDQ
+1143 
-1156 ECEDKMESELLQNAD
+1156 
-1171 NNQTPPIVI
+1171 
-1180 ERRARK
+1180 
-1186 SLDPAL
+1186 
-1192 LQKMNN
+1192 
-1198 LLGPQFTQHANHQKS
+1198 
-1213 VENIKQMNILAEDST
+1213 
-1228 VEHPQAQQAMQLNND
+1228 
-1243 QFPSTD
+1243 
-1249 SFSRHTCRIIS
+1249 
-1260 TDCSSMGA
+1260 
-1268 TAKET
+1268 
-1273 SNDNNE
+1273 
-1279 NGDRV
+1279 
-1284 DGDQECEDKMESEL
+1284 
-1298 LQNADNN
+1298 
-1305 QTPPIVI
+1305 
-1312 ERRVRKS
+1312 
-1319 LNPALL
+1319 
-1325 QKMNN
+1325 
-1330 LLGPQ
+1330 
-1335 FTQHANHQKSV
+1335 
-1346 ENIKQM
+1346 
-1352 NILAEDSTVE
+1352 
-1362 HPQAQQAMQ
+1362 
-1371 LNNDQFQST
+1371 
-1380 DSFSRHICRIISTD
+1380 
-1394 CSSMGATAKET
+1394 
-1405 SNDNN
+1405 
-1410 ENGDRVDRD
+1410 
-1419 QECEDKMESELLQNA
+1419 
-1434 DNNQTPPIV
+1434 
-1443 IERRV
+1443 
-1448 RKSLDPALLQKM
+1448 
-1460 NNLLGPQFTQHV
+1460 QHV

-1477 VKNIKEVNIFA
+1477 VKNIKDVNIYA
-1488 GHLMIINSLNAHD
+1488 GHLRVMNSPNEHD

-1518 IYSIKGID
+1518 IYITKGID
-1526 YSNKETTVKEITN
+1526 YSNREATVKEITN

-1547 VHIYNEREEKMNP
+1547 VHIYNESEKKMNP

-1574 VIERRVRRT
+1574 VIERRLRRT

-1611 NIQKMKTAS
+1611 NILKMKTAS

-1700 NQTLPIILER
+1700 NRTLSMVLER
-1710 QERKPLD
+1710 QGRKPSD
-1717 PALLQGMSNLP
+1717 PALLQGMSNLL

-1782 LDNTLMQIL
+1782 LDNDINTAVNVMAVSI
-1791 ATWQCLLQK
+1791 AEMINDDGGDGRST